1 MAKGDAKP
9 AKKADDDEEEVEPE
23 EVDYSTSGPDIKFH
37 KKVSNALFCAAILGI
52 LGMLVTLVFLDL
64 RKTAASGK
72 HALSLGT
79 SKGR

>member
-1 MAKGDAKP
+1 MAKP
-9 AKKADDDEEEVEPE
+9 AKKVEEEPEEEEV
-23 EVDYSTSGPDIKFH
+23 VDYSTSGPDVKFH
-37 KKVSNALFCAAILGI
+37 TKVSNALFCTAMLGM

-64 RKTAASGK
+64 RKKAASGK